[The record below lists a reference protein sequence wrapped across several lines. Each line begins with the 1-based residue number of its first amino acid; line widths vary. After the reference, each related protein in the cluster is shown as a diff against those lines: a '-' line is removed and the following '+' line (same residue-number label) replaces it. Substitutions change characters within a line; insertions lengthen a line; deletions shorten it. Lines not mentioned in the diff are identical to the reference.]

1 MTDAE
6 PGPPVSGAVWWHH
19 HGRGETDCI
28 LQRIEAALYET
39 NRKLDQITSNEEK
52 IMASQDDINAAVAE
66 DSTLLADLTTQTAAV
81 AAAQAAFATEIATL
95 TAAGVDTS
103 GLVSANEALAAA
115 QAPLDAA
122 VSALT
127 AASEPPAPPA

>member
-1 MTDAE
+1 
-6 PGPPVSGAVWWHH
+6 
-19 HGRGETDCI
+19 
-28 LQRIEAALYET
+28 
-39 NRKLDQITSNEEK
+39 
-52 IMASQDDINAAVAE
+52 MASQDDINAAVAE